1 MNLNLPRFNC
11 TYFRLN
17 GEYPVSEDR
26 DTGIQSLMTK
36 THCHY
41 DDDGVPQVALFG
53 SKFTTGGIVDRGEGA
68 LHRIG
73 QGDNISCRLRITSE
87 RAIGELSRPPRD
99 YRPVSDL
106 IDSASELLG
115 NINVRCHAIFEY
127 ARSDGYKSKVQWPIP
142 LILPDGEGVTH
153 IEGAEFSRRDGD
165 DVEYRI
171 LVTNSEERDSLIHAI
186 HFERTLELNRDSI
199 RDLRN
204 RSRSISTR
212 LLTRPKDN

>member
-1 MNLNLPRFNC
+1 MNLSLPRFNC
-11 TYFRLN
+11 TYFGLN

-36 THCHY
+36 THCDY
-41 DDDGVPQVALFG
+41 DDDGVPRVALFA
-53 SKFTTGGIVDRGEGA
+53 SKFTTGGIVDRAEGA

-87 RAIGELSRPPRD
+87 RVISELPRPPQGFRS
-99 YRPVSDL
+99 VSYL
-106 IDSASELLG
+106 IDSVSELFG
-115 NINVRCHAIFEY
+115 NINVRCQAVFEY
-127 ARSDGYKSKVQWPIP
+127 ARSDGYESKVPWPIP
-142 LILPDGEGVTH
+142 LIFPDGEGVTH

-165 DVEYRI
+165 DVQYRI
-171 LVTNSEERDSLIHAI
+171 LVTNSEERDSLIHLI
-186 HFERTLELNRDSI
+186 NFERTLGLNRDSI
-199 RDLRN
+199 RDLRD